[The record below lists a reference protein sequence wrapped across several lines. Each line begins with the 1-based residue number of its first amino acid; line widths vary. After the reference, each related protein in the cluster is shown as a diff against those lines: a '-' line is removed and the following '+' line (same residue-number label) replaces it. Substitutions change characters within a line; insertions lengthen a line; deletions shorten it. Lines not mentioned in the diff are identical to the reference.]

1 MFDRVKTL
9 SRDAAVPAIYEAQL
23 RLRQR
28 ERLAW
33 IKESASFPV
42 TDDPLAAELLAEIE
56 RREGKHLADLSR
68 PETERY
74 ILALSSAL
82 DGVPREGPPADPA
95 RARELL
101 DELRR
106 DYGGPHFG
114 RRYAANH
121 PFSAIPE

>member
-1 MFDRVKTL
+1 MFDVMKT
-9 SRDAAVPAIYEAQL
+9 RFREDAVSAVHEAGL
-23 RLRQR
+23 RLSQR

-33 IKESASFPV
+33 IKESAHFPV
-42 TDDPLAAELLAEIE
+42 TADPLAAELLAEIE
-56 RREGKHLADLSR
+56 REEGKHLADLTKS
-68 PETERY
+68 ETDRY

-82 DGVPREGPPADPA
+82 DELPREHPPVDPA

-114 RRYAANH
+114 RRCAGHH